1 MMRGH
6 GVKMG
11 RWLRISRRSPVV
23 AFVILLAG
31 VLTACGVPGVPL
43 QPSAPLPSQTAKVQR
58 GTIQTAIGASGV
70 VQPLQEVTLSFPS
83 GETIKAMNATVGQR
97 VKVGDLLGVADTADL
112 QLTLQQQQSNVAS
125 AQAKYNQVAAGSTQ
139 KDIDV
144 AQANVDA
151 ATAKYQATA
160 TINPKDIQVAQA
172 NLDSAIAKYNAIATV
187 SPKDI
192 EVARSN
198 LDSAIAKYNGVATVN
213 PKDIEVARSNLDSA
227 IAKYNGIIQGST
239 TPQDIA
245 NAEASVRSAQAKLD
259 ALRAGP
265 LKADVISAQ
274 SKVQQQQQ
282 NLDKV
287 KSDSANTKEQA
298 RIKWEQSADATRDSQ
313 RKFDVANA
321 TYQQARST
329 NKDPNSSGGGTT
341 GSAVAA
347 VPTITPLKLETYKQA
362 ADSAYLAVQQA
373 EKTQEANRL
382 TYENAKNAELNNIPT
397 AQQQLNDAQS
407 AVSKLVAGPTNEDV
421 TQAQATLDQAKA
433 QLDKLKRGP
442 NDSDVASAQAS
453 IDSARATLNDLLAG
467 PKASDVAQA
476 QATVNSAR
484 ATLNDLLAGPKAS
497 DVAQAQATVDSARAT
512 LNDLINGPKSTD
524 LQQAQSTVNS
534 AQATLNDLKA
544 GAKPTDLETALATLD
559 QAKAQRD
566 LAQLKVNQ
574 GTLTAPIPGVL
585 TQVNGVPGQSTGGGS
600 STSGTTATS
609 SAVNFDIVDDSEL
622 HIDVNVS
629 ESDAGNIKVGQVAAV
644 TLDSVPGQ
652 PLQGSVQRINPVAT
666 TTSNVTAFPV
676 RIMLSPT
683 SAPVRAGANAT
694 VQIVTNRLTNV
705 LTVPSRAVQT
715 VNGQQAVTVLFNN
728 STFLVPVRA
737 GLTDGRNTEIV
748 SGLNEGDTVVLPTTG
763 GTGATGGGAPA
774 GAPRPGG

>member
-1 MMRGH
+1 MMRGD
-6 GVKMG
+6 GVKIR
-11 RWLRISRRSPVV
+11 RWLRLSRRSPVV
-23 AFVILLAG
+23 VFVILLAG
-31 VLTACGVPGVPL
+31 ALTACGVPGVPL
-43 QPSAPLPSQTAKVQR
+43 QPSAPLPGQTAKVQR
-58 GTIQTAIGASGV
+58 STIQTTIGASGV

-83 GETIKAMNATVGQR
+83 GETIKTMNATVGQR

-151 ATAKYQATA
+151 ANAKYQAAA

-172 NLDSAIAKYNAIATV
+172 TLDSAIAKYNAIATV

-198 LDSAIAKYNGVATVN
+198 LDSAIAKYNG
-213 PKDIEVARSNLDSA
+213 
-227 IAKYNGIIQGST
+227 IIQGST
-239 TPQDIA
+239 TPQDIT

-298 RIKWEQSADATRDSQ
+298 RIKWEQSADATRDAQ

-347 VPTITPLKLETYKQA
+347 APTITPLKLETYKQA
-362 ADSAYLAVQQA
+362 ADSAYLTEQQA

-382 TYENAKNAELNNIPT
+382 TYENTKNAEINNVPT

-407 AVSKLVAGPTNEDV
+407 AVSKLVAGSTNQDV

-512 LNDLINGPKSTD
+512 LNDLINGPKATD
-524 LQQAQSTVNS
+524 LQQVQSTVNS

-600 STSGTTATS
+600 TTGTTTTS
-609 SAVNFDIVDDSEL
+609 SSVAFDILDDSEL

-629 ESDAGNIKVGQVAAV
+629 ESDAANIKVGQSAAV

-652 PLQGSVQRINPVAT
+652 PLQGTVQRINPVAT

-683 SAPVRAGANAT
+683 NAPVRAGANAT
-694 VQIVTNRLTNV
+694 VQIVTNRLTNI

-737 GLTDGRNTEIV
+737 GLTDGRNTEII

-763 GTGATGGGAPA
+763 ATGGSAPA

>member
-1 MMRGH
+1 MMRGD
-6 GVKMG
+6 GVKIR
-11 RWLRISRRSPVV
+11 RWLRLSRRSPVV
-23 AFVILLAG
+23 VFVILLAG
-31 VLTACGVPGVPL
+31 ALTACGVPGVPL
-43 QPSAPLPSQTAKVQR
+43 QPSAPLPGQTAKVQR
-58 GTIQTAIGASGV
+58 STIQTTIGASGV

-83 GETIKAMNATVGQR
+83 GETIKTMNATVGQR

-151 ATAKYQATA
+151 ANAKYQAAA

-172 NLDSAIAKYNAIATV
+172 TLDSAIAKYNAIATV

-239 TPQDIA
+239 TPQDIT

-298 RIKWEQSADATRDSQ
+298 RIKWEQSADATRDAQ

-347 VPTITPLKLETYKQA
+347 APTITPLKLETYKQA
-362 ADSAYLAVQQA
+362 ADSAYLTEQQA

-382 TYENAKNAELNNIPT
+382 TYENTKNAEINNVPT

-407 AVSKLVAGPTNEDV
+407 AVSKLVAGSTNQDV
-421 TQAQATLDQAKA
+421 TQAQATLDQARA

-476 QATVNSAR
+476 QATV
-484 ATLNDLLAGPKAS
+484 
-497 DVAQAQATVDSARAT
+497 DSARAT
-512 LNDLINGPKSTD
+512 LNDLINGPKATD
-524 LQQAQSTVNS
+524 LQQVQSTVNS

-600 STSGTTATS
+600 TTGTTTTS
-609 SAVNFDIVDDSEL
+609 SSVAFDILDDSEL

-629 ESDAGNIKVGQVAAV
+629 ESDAANIKVGQSAAV

-652 PLQGSVQRINPVAT
+652 PLQGTVQRINPVAT

-683 SAPVRAGANAT
+683 NAPVRAGANAT
-694 VQIVTNRLTNV
+694 VQIVTNRLTNI

-737 GLTDGRNTEIV
+737 GLTDGRNTEII

-763 GTGATGGGAPA
+763 ATGGSAPA

>member
-1 MMRGH
+1 MMRGD
-6 GVKMG
+6 GVKIR
-11 RWLRISRRSPVV
+11 RWLRLSRRSPVV
-23 AFVILLAG
+23 VFVILLAG
-31 VLTACGVPGVPL
+31 ALTACGVPGVPL
-43 QPSAPLPSQTAKVQR
+43 QPSAPLPGQTAKVQR
-58 GTIQTAIGASGV
+58 STIQTTIGASGV

-83 GETIKAMNATVGQR
+83 GETIKTMNATVGQR

-151 ATAKYQATA
+151 ANAKYQATA

-172 NLDSAIAKYNAIATV
+172 TLDSAIAKYNAIATV

-239 TPQDIA
+239 TPQDIT

-298 RIKWEQSADATRDSQ
+298 RIKWEQSADATRDAQ

-347 VPTITPLKLETYKQA
+347 APTITPLKLETYKQA
-362 ADSAYLAVQQA
+362 ADSAYLTEQQA

-382 TYENAKNAELNNIPT
+382 TYENTKNAEINNVPT

-407 AVSKLVAGPTNEDV
+407 AVSKLVAGSTNQDV

-476 QATVNSAR
+476 QATV
-484 ATLNDLLAGPKAS
+484 
-497 DVAQAQATVDSARAT
+497 DSARAT
-512 LNDLINGPKSTD
+512 LNDLINGPKATD
-524 LQQAQSTVNS
+524 LQQVQSTVNS

-600 STSGTTATS
+600 TTGTTTTS
-609 SAVNFDIVDDSEL
+609 SSVAFDILDDSEL

-629 ESDAGNIKVGQVAAV
+629 ESDAANIKVGQSAAV

-652 PLQGSVQRINPVAT
+652 PLQGTVQRINPVAT

-683 SAPVRAGANAT
+683 NAPVRAGANAT
-694 VQIVTNRLTNV
+694 VQIVTNRLTNI

-737 GLTDGRNTEIV
+737 GLTDGRNTEII

-763 GTGATGGGAPA
+763 ATGGSAPA